1 MIKNY
6 TKATGIETSKLL
18 SKDLFS
24 IKIDMVAAMQLRNN
38 GTVIL
43 ESDEYGRTI
52 ALDKNRKEVLYATI
66 YQLVILYEN
75 GHRIEVTTRD
85 DVINIYSLITQHL
98 TNVNYRL
105 NATLND
111 IGSGVDNDSLLLL
124 ANLADTICDNNAILL
139 TDRDLEHRQEQ
150 RKRFAGNIGVSTD
163 DLFSHFGYDSPSLN
177 SSYTRRDSDD
187 NQAHEAVLR
196 QAKKAQRY

>member
-1 MIKNY
+1 MIKDY
-6 TKATGIETSKLL
+6 SKANGAETSRLL

-38 GTVIL
+38 GTLVL
-43 ESDEYGRTI
+43 ESDEAGRTI
-52 ALDKNRKEVLYATI
+52 PVDKNRKESLYATI

-75 GHRIEVTTRD
+75 GHRIEVNTRD

-98 TNVNYRL
+98 HNVNYKL
-105 NATLND
+105 NATLNN
-111 IGSGVDNDSLLLL
+111 IGNDLDNDSLFLL
-124 ANLADTICDNNAILL
+124 ATLADTICDYNSILL
-139 TDRDLEHRQEQ
+139 TDRDQEY
-150 RKRFAGNIGVSTD
+150 RKEQKQRFAGNIGVSAD
-163 DLFSHFGYDSPSLN
+163 DLFSHFGYSSPSTTT
-177 SSYTRRDSDD
+177 YTRRDSEG